1 VPKRRG
7 RAAISGDFGR
17 FPASTALRPPVA
29 AGTGAELD
37 DVELHRRTLLGR
49 RSPNVIAIGLH
60 TDIPSRSQI
69 QRLLEARGGH
79 RVSIYLPTSPITP
92 EAEAARIAFKNL
104 AAQAGEK
111 LRAAGLGAADREA
124 IEEALDDLHEDPD
137 FWAEQAHSLAVF
149 VDPHGLRSF
158 RLPNRLTATVQVAD
172 RYYVKPLLRTVTF
185 PQTAFVLAL
194 AEGSA
199 RLLEV
204 TPDLPTFEVRVPGLP
219 TDAAAA
225 VGKASITDRSPA
237 RRLQGTEGRK
247 TLVRSYARAVDRALR
262 AVLVGRDVP
271 LILAASEPIDAIFRS
286 VNSYPHLANRSL
298 PGSPEATSDAELGEA
313 AREILDGL
321 YAEQLRDLADLFEQR
336 SSGGRTAV
344 EINDLG
350 RAATFGAVEIL
361 VVDIDARL
369 AGTIDDES
377 GAVSL
382 DDGEQAGDYGVID
395 ELCRRAILADG
406 TVLAVRAADIP
417 GGGPAAAILRY
428 PV

>member
-1 VPKRRG
+1 M
-7 RAAISGDFGR
+7 
-17 FPASTALRPPVA
+17 
-29 AGTGAELD
+29 
-37 DVELHRRTLLGR
+37 
-49 RSPNVIAIGLH
+49 GLH
-60 TDIPSRSQI
+60 TDIPSRRQI
-69 QRLLEARGGH
+69 ERLLQARGDQL
-79 RVSIYLPTSPITP
+79 VSIYLPTSPITP
-92 EAEAARIAFKNL
+92 EADAARIAFKNL
-104 AAQAGEK
+104 ATEAVAELRGAGE
-111 LRAAGLGAADREA
+111 
-124 IEEALDDLHEDPD
+124 IEQALDDLQDDHA

-149 VDPHGLRSF
+149 ADPHGLRSF
-158 RLPNRLTATVQVAD
+158 RLPNRLTAAVQVAD

-194 AEGSA
+194 AEGSV

-204 TPDLPTFEVRVPGLP
+204 TSDLPTFEVRVPDLP
-219 TDAAAA
+219 SDAADA

-247 TLVRSYARAVDRALR
+247 TLVRNYARAVDKALR

-298 PGSPEATSDAELGEA
+298 PGSPEDSTDAELGEA
-313 AREILDGL
+313 AREVLDDL
-321 YAEQLRDLADLFEQR
+321 YAEQLCDLADQFEQR
-336 SSGGRTAV
+336 STTGRTAI

-350 RAATFGAVEIL
+350 RAATFGAVETL
-361 VVDIDARL
+361 FVDIDTKL
-369 AGTIDDES
+369 AGTIDAES

-382 DDGEQAGDYGVID
+382 DDIEQPGDYGVID
-395 ELCRRAILADG
+395 ELCRRVILAGG
-406 TVLAVRAADIP
+406 TVLAVRAADVP